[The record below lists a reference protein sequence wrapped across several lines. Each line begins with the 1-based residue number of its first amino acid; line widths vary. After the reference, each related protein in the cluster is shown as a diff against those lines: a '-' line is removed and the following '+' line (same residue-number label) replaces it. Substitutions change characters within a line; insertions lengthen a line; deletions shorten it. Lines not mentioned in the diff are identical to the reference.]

1 MCLSAKRNTRA
12 AISKL
17 PVVCAEDSSLAPSV
31 PQQAKWIQ
39 VCRST
44 QSGNMNSRYNSWPDY
59 PEILGDD
66 FRARCNSLYLQPL
79 GSTTPSLRSTDY
91 QVCHH
96 FCLLKVFHWCP
107 VSYSMPGECKAC
119 RGTQGEHTKR
129 DMRQWI
135 QQLRIWEVPLERILL
150 LEFDTTLLDRNF
162 RMSSVL
168 CRSITS
174 LPFGAVG
181 LGVDS

>member
-1 MCLSAKRNTRA
+1 MDRQVCHGLTRCFHLRCFRTSLGDATACRLSAKRNTRA

-91 QVCHH
+91 HRFDLSSIFSAEGFSLVPRVLQHARR
-96 FCLLKVFHWCP
+96 
-107 VSYSMPGECKAC
+107 M
-119 RGTQGEHTKR
+119 QG
-129 DMRQWI
+129 MSGY
-135 QQLRIWEVPLERILL
+135 PERTH
-150 LEFDTTLLDRNF
+150 EAEYAT
-162 RMSSVL
+162 
-168 CRSITS
+168 
-174 LPFGAVG
+174 
-181 LGVDS
+181 VDSTTPNLGGTFRAKFYS